1 MSHKVVNSCVDSRP
15 LERAITFCIYLNRR
29 YIAAVTGCDRPD
41 LDLATLRSKTW
52 GKQLLLLEYNL
63 DADNSHFYMKKK
75 VTTKS
80 GAGKGKTEAKLTRST
95 APKAVKGANRSSSS
109 IIPQAKLLRLF
120 QIIAVL
126 KSGHWTIQQLAERF
140 DTSPRT
146 IYRYL
151 NLLEAVDF
159 LIEKDFD
166 NRYFIITS
174 DDDPTQAVFS
184 VEETRLMKKLI
195 AAGTDDNP
203 LKNLLLKK
211 LSLNSEIDSMPRLFL
226 KQRIGKFVE
235 EIAEAIRNKH
245 QIILQNY
252 HSANSNE
259 IRDRLVE
266 PIHFGDNYQSVVAL
280 DTGDQVCKQFKL
292 DRIGALMMGQLGYQY
307 ESLHKKNQ
315 ADIFGMS
322 GDSNTLITLQLTL
335 RAYLLLREEF
345 PLAIPYISQTEDGY
359 VFSGPVSSFEGPSR
373 FVLGLIDEIAVVSPD
388 SLRDFIDD
396 KIRKRKS

>member
-1 MSHKVVNSCVDSRP
+1 
-15 LERAITFCIYLNRR
+15 
-29 YIAAVTGCDRPD
+29 
-41 LDLATLRSKTW
+41 
-52 GKQLLLLEYNL
+52 
-63 DADNSHFYMKKK
+63 MKKRNNPSAARK
-75 VTTKS
+75 
-80 GAGKGKTEAKLTRST
+80 R
-95 APKAVKGANRSSSS
+95 AVKSASRKVPPKGSAKPES

-126 KSGHWTIQQLAERF
+126 KSGHWTIQELAARF

-151 NLLEAVDF
+151 NLLETVDF
-159 LIEKDFD
+159 LVEKDFN

-184 VEETRLMKKLI
+184 VEETRLIKKLI
-195 AAGTDDNP
+195 VAGANDNP

-226 KQRIGKFVE
+226 KQRLGKFVE
-235 EIAEAIRNKH
+235 EIAEAIRSRR
-245 QIILQNY
+245 QIVLQHY

-280 DTGDQVCKQFKL
+280 DTGDKVCKHFKL
-292 DRIGALMMGQLGYQY
+292 DRIGSLTSVDKQYQF
-307 ESLHKKNQ
+307 ESLHQKNQ
-315 ADIFGMS
+315 TDIFGMS
-322 GDSNTLITLQLTL
+322 GDSSTPIILQLTL

-345 PLAIPYISQTEDGY
+345 PLSIPYIEKTDDGY
-359 VFSGPVSSFEGPSR
+359 LFNGPVSSFEGPSR
-373 FVLGLIDEIAVVSPD
+373 FVLGLLDEIVVREPASF
-388 SLRDFIDD
+388 REFIED
-396 KIRKRKS
+396 KVRRRRI

>member
-1 MSHKVVNSCVDSRP
+1 LIRK
-15 LERAITFCIYLNRR
+15 
-29 YIAAVTGCDRPD
+29 YIAAVTGSDRAIWRFGELLIWRFGISSEAAVF
-41 LDLATLRSKTW
+41 LDIRTPEN
-52 GKQLLLLEYNL
+52 QL
-63 DADNSHFYMKKK
+63 DMKKTLSSAK
-75 VTTKS
+75 P
-80 GAGKGKTEAKLTRST
+80 GKGKKKQVKKPSGAKGG
-95 APKAVKGANRSSSS
+95 AVGNRGAES

-159 LIEKDFD
+159 LVEKDFE

-184 VEETRLMKKLI
+184 VEELRLMKKLI
-195 AAGTDDNP
+195 ASGTQDNP

-235 EIAEAIRNKH
+235 EIAEAIRNKQ
-245 QIILQNY
+245 QIVLQGY

-280 DTGDQVCKQFKL
+280 DTGDLVCKQFKL
-292 DRIGALMMGQLGYQY
+292 DRIGTIAMGSSGYQN

-315 ADIFGMS
+315 SDIFGMS
-322 GDSNTLITLQLTL
+322 GDSSTLITLQLTL
-335 RAYLLLREEF
+335 RSYLLLREEF
-345 PLAIPYISQTEDGY
+345 PLAIPFITQTDDGY
-359 VFSGPVSSFEGPSR
+359 IFTGPVSSFEGPSR
-373 FVLGLIDEIAVVSPD
+373 FTLGLIDETTVVSPET
-388 SLRDFIDD
+388 LRDFIDD
-396 KIRKRKS
+396 KIRRRKS